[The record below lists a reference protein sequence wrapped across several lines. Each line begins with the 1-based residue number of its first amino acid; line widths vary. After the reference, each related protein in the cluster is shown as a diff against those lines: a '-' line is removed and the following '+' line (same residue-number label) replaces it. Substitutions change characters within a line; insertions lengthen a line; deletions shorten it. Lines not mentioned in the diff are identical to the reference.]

1 MAQRAA
7 ALQPSMCNPA
17 HLLLSQS
24 IRREAM
30 LPSVDPNLQRIRHL
44 ALRFWSETNSLG
56 TTVDNK
62 SQVAGLL
69 ALVANV
75 MLEKAKELSGLQA
88 YELWRLTQLIDTGAS
103 LETLPRATLQL
114 AMDFNRLPLARHV
127 LERKALAYAHTTDK
141 LDTTN

>member
-1 MAQRAA
+1 M
-7 ALQPSMCNPA
+7 
-17 HLLLSQS
+17 
-24 IRREAM
+24 
-30 LPSVDPNLQRIRHL
+30 
-44 ALRFWSETNSLG
+44 
-56 TTVDNK
+56 DNK

-114 AMDFNRLPLARHV
+114 AMDFNRFPHARRV
-127 LERKALAYAHTTDK
+127 IEQKALAYGSATGK
-141 LDTTN
+141 VGILD